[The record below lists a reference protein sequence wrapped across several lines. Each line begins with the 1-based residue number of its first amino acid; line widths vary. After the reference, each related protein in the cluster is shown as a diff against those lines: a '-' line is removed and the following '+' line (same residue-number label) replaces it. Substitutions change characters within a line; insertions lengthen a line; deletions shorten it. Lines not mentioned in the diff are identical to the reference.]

1 MFLLL
6 LLLLFGFALF
16 IAQNVVASLPHC
28 RCHCLCRPASSG
40 KRVINAWNFHNRNE
54 FRASAASQARKHARN
69 PLTIH
74 HLTSISLYLPQAKLQ
89 SGDLATPLLLVV
101 ALITNA
107 SCWQK
112 SSWPSC
118 AKQTKTSLVPG
129 VAAYI
134 LRGERGKVDSARVMA
149 RQAHAL
155 CEQVKRLTVRRRIGS
170 DRSRSWSQS
179 QTIARLGRQANWGE

>member
-1 MFLLL
+1 ML
-6 LLLLFGFALF
+6 GIF
-16 IAQNVVASLPHC
+16 IIETSFQHQQ
-28 RCHCLCRPASSG
+28 PARQGSTRG
-40 KRVINAWNFHNRNE
+40 TRWPF
-54 FRASAASQARKHARN
+54 
-69 PLTIH
+69 TISPPP
-74 HLTSISLYLPQAKLQ
+74 SISFYLLQAKLQ

-134 LRGERGKVDSARVMA
+134 HRRGERGQGRQCQSYGKTSTRLVRTGEAFNCTSAD
-149 RQAHAL
+149 
-155 CEQVKRLTVRRRIGS
+155 RIGA